1 MSSKQNGWRVVNVA
15 ASVLALLL
23 TTGGP
28 GQAQPVLTQIR
39 DVIYNADGSLFNG
52 LVLIDWKSFETAN
65 GTRIGQNSKVVQIVD
80 GILEVQLAPTN
91 VDNKTYYQARYVSR
105 GRMLFTEIWAVQSA
119 NRSLRL
125 NEVKAVLLPGGF
137 VAAPTLAGSEG
148 GSNGGGSNEGG
159 SGVLIG
165 ENSTGGFV
173 DFETPTGLMNGTNL
187 VFTLTA
193 APNPASS
200 LALYRNGIRLSP
212 TVDYTLSGSTIT
224 FLTGAQPTAGDVL
237 RANYRTGTIG
247 SAPHAMLSAMHTD
260 TVAETVQRGDLIVGQ
275 GSTAQWRRLPLGAAN
290 RCLVSN
296 GQDAIWNTCLF
307 TAFPNGAI
315 TFVGADGV
323 LSQDTGTLFWDNG
336 NKRLG
341 LGTSAPTA
349 NLTVRASSGQGL
361 SNVTAWVNAA
371 GTTVASVNASGTIS
385 GQRLAANSSTTTA
398 GFNDSG
404 PPNGADPSSRV
415 VGDFWYNRSQRA
427 RKTFEANQVHSM
439 SQVMCSVGGGTTSST
454 TNTVLGSCNVP
465 AEFFD
470 SGDRIELAANFEHG
484 GTASDFTVEIFI
496 GGISLFSR
504 SFASTDTL
512 AFVRGSGGYYP
523 TGVALGTYSFGTAGS
538 SAGSAFA
545 GLSGNTTLVPT
556 AAAKIQFRGRLNTGG
571 GDTLFLR
578 NFTVIRYPAQ
588 FNP

>member
-1 MSSKQNGWRVVNVA
+1 MSSKQNNLRIGKMA
-15 ASVLALLL
+15 ASLMAMLL
-23 TTGGP
+23 TTVAT

-39 DVIYNADGSLFNG
+39 DVIYNADGSLFSG
-52 LVLIDWKSFETAN
+52 LVLIDWKSFETTN
-65 GTRIGQNSKVVQIVD
+65 GAIIGQNSKVVQIVD
-80 GILEVQLAPTN
+80 GLLEVHLAPTTAN
-91 VDNKTYYQARYVSR
+91 NKTYYQARYINR
-105 GRMLFTEIWAVQSA
+105 GRMRFSEIWAVQPA
-119 NRSLRL
+119 NRSLKL
-125 NEVKAVLLPGGF
+125 NEVRAILLPGGF
-137 VAAPTLAGSEG
+137 VAAPALAGSEG
-148 GSNGGGSNEGG
+148 GSTGGGGG
-159 SGVLIG
+159 PVIG
-165 ENSTGGFV
+165 ESNAGDFV
-173 DFETPTGLMNGTNL
+173 DMETPTGLVNGTNL
-187 VFTLTA
+187 VFTLA
-193 APNPASS
+193 GSPNPAAS
-200 LALYRNGIRLSP
+200 LALYRNGIRLSSG
-212 TVDYTLSGSTIT
+212 VDYTLSGSTIT
-224 FLTGAQPTAGDVL
+224 FLSGAQPVAGDIL

-247 SAPHAMLSAMHTD
+247 STPHSILSELHSD

-307 TAFPNGAI
+307 TAFPSGAI
-315 TFVGADGV
+315 TFSAADGV
-323 LSQDTGTLFWDNG
+323 LSQDSTTFFWDNG

-341 LGTSAPTA
+341 LGTSAPSA
-349 NLTVRASSGQGL
+349 NLTVRASAGQGL
-361 SNVTAWVNAA
+361 SNLTAWLNAS
-371 GTTVASVNASGTIS
+371 GTTVASVNASGTMS
-385 GQRLAANSSTTTA
+385 AQRVAAASSTTTA

-404 PPNGADPSSRV
+404 PPNGADPSSRST
-415 VGDFWYNRSQRA
+415 GDFWYNRSQRA
-427 RKTFEANQVHSM
+427 RKTFEANQVHSLP
-439 SQVMCSVGGGTTSST
+439 QVICSVGGGTTSST
-454 TNTVLGSCNVP
+454 TNAVLGSCNVP

-496 GGISLFSR
+496 GSVSLFSR

-538 SAGSAFA
+538 NAGSAFA
-545 GLSGNTTLVPT
+545 GLSANTTLVPT

>member
-1 MSSKQNGWRVVNVA
+1 MSSKQNSWRIGNVA

-39 DVIYNADGSLFNG
+39 DVIYNADGSLFSG
-52 LVLIDWKSFETAN
+52 LVLIDWKSFETTN
-65 GTRIGQNSKVVQIVD
+65 GAIIGQNSKVVQIVN
-80 GILEVQLAPTN
+80 GLLEVQLAPTTVN
-91 VDNKTYYQARYVSR
+91 NKTYYQARYITR
-105 GRMLFTEIWAVQSA
+105 GNLRFTEIWAVQPA
-119 NRSLRL
+119 NRSLKL
-125 NEVKAVLLPGGF
+125 NEVRAVLLPGGF
-137 VAAPTLAGSEG
+137 VTAPVLAD
-148 GSNGGGSNEGG
+148 GGGLSGGGGPVIEESN
-159 SGVLIG
+159 
-165 ENSTGGFV
+165 TGGFI
-173 DFETPTGLMNGTNL
+173 DMETPTGLINGTNQI
-187 VFTLTA
+187 FTLTGL
-193 APNPASS
+193 PNPASS

-212 TVDYTLSGSTIT
+212 AVDYTVSGNTIS
-224 FLTGAQPTAGDVL
+224 FLIGAQPAAGDLL
-237 RANYRTGTIG
+237 RANYRTGNIG
-247 SAPHAMLSAMHTD
+247 STPHPLLSEIHSD
-260 TVAETVQRGDLIVGQ
+260 TVAEVVQRGDLIVGQ

-307 TAFPNGAI
+307 TAFPSGAI
-315 TFVGADGV
+315 TFAGADGV

-398 GFNDSG
+398 GFNDAG

-470 SGDRIELAANFEHG
+470 SGDRIELAANFEHS